1 VNKAIII
8 TISDSCAAGAK
19 EDTSGKLLLDLL
31 TKEGFEVISKVIIPD
46 EKDQIIKHL
55 TAYSAAGNISLIITI
70 GGTGIGPR
78 DVTPEA
84 TKEVIE
90 KEIIGIP
97 ELMRLRT
104 SDFTPFA
111 YLSRAVAGIRNETL
125 IINFPGNPKAV
136 QECFDSIKE
145 LIHHSISMIKG
156 EPH

>member
-1 VNKAIII
+1 MNKAIIL
-8 TISDSCAAGAK
+8 TISDSCAAGTK

-55 TAYSAAGNISLIITI
+55 TTYSTAGNISLIITI

-84 TKEVIE
+84 TKEIIE
-90 KEIIGIP
+90 KEIIGIA

-111 YLSRAVAGIRNETL
+111 YLSRAVAGIKNETL
-125 IINFPGNPKAV
+125 IINFPGSPKAV